1 MKCPRCGAENLDERV
16 YCWKC
21 MAPLRSGA
29 MGPLPRTPTR
39 EAQPGA
45 PAAPI
50 PYAAEGK
57 GWLAAALLTWFLGV
71 LWVDR
76 FLSRLHWVR
85 CHSRG
90 YNRFEHLL

>member
-21 MAPLRSGA
+21 MAPLKSGA
-29 MGPLPRTPTR
+29 MGLLPPAPTR
-39 EAQPGA
+39 EARLSVPTA

-57 GWLAAALLTWFLGV
+57 SWLAAALLSWFLGV
-71 LWVDR
+71 
-76 FLSRLHWVR
+76 FSIIAGMMQ
-85 CHSRG
+85 RG
-90 YNRFEHLL
+90 MPTFKPIP